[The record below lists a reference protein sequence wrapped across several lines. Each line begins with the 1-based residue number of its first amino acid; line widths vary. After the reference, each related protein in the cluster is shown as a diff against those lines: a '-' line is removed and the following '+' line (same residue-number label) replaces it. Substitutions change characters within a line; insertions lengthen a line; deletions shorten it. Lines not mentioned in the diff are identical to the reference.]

1 MDKILFSVCQNP
13 RGLIP
18 VSKPFARGRRAPDYD
33 LNFEMELAIDV
44 CKPTI

>member
-13 RGLIP
+13 RGLTL
-18 VSKPFARGRRAPDYD
+18 VYKFFARGRRAPDYD

-44 CKPTI
+44 HKPAI